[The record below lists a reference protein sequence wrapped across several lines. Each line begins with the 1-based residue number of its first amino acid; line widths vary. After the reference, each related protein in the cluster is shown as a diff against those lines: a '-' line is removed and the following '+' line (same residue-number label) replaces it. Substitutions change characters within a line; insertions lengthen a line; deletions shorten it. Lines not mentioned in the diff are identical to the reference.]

1 MKSFLELYSK
11 EGVKMKISE
20 FIEKLQDFKKEY
32 GNLEIGICRA
42 NLSESDYE
50 YYADIELHKVNSKD
64 TKLFVKYDDYK
75 IKSVEKF
82 CGMY

>member
-1 MKSFLELYSK
+1 
-11 EGVKMKISE
+11 MKIDD
-20 FIEKLQDFKKEY
+20 FIKKLQDFKKEN

-50 YYADIELHKVNSKD
+50 YYTDIGLHKVNSKD

>member
-1 MKSFLELYSK
+1 M
-11 EGVKMKISE
+11 
-20 FIEKLQDFKKEY
+20 
-32 GNLEIGICRA
+32 EIGICRA

>member
-1 MKSFLELYSK
+1 
-11 EGVKMKISE
+11 MKIDKL
-20 FIEKLQDFKKEY
+20 IEKLENFKKEY

-50 YYADIELHKVNSKD
+50 YYTDIELHKVNSKD

-75 IKSVEKF
+75 IKRVEKF
-82 CGMY
+82 CGIY